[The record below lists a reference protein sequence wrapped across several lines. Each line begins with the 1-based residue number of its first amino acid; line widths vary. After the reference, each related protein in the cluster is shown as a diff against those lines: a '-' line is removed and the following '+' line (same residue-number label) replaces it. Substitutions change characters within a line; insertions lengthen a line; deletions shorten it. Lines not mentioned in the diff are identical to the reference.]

1 VYPDCYYSKE
11 HEWIQVKD
19 DTATVGI
26 THYAQEQLGDIVFVE
41 LPEVGRE
48 FQAGESLGT
57 IESVKAVSDIYAP
70 LSGTVA
76 EVNTELED
84 KSELINEDPHGEGW
98 IVKMSLSSKGELE
111 EMMDKDQY
119 QQFLS
124 EEAE

>member
-1 VYPDCYYSKE
+1 MYPDFYYSKQ
-11 HEWIQVKD
+11 HEWVQIKD

-76 EVNTELED
+76 EVNAELED
-84 KSELINEDPHGEGW
+84 KSELINEDPHGAGW
-98 IVKMSLSSKGELE
+98 IVKMSLSNKEELKQ
-111 EMMDKDQY
+111 MIDKDQY

>member
-1 VYPDCYYSKE
+1 MYPDCYYSKE

-19 DTATVGI
+19 DTATIGI

-48 FQAGESLGT
+48 FLAGESLGT

-98 IVKMSLSSKGELE
+98 IVKMSLSNKGELE
-111 EMMDKDQY
+111 GMMDKDQY

-124 EEAE
+124 EEAK